1 VGSITP
7 LTFCPLKYLNMI
19 GLKVSDLSPL
29 LEMSLKTLCIS
40 PLELSEEEFTIL
52 KQLDLEHLVGPG
64 DPEMQTVSDFMQK
77 YSHSNA
83 V

>member
-1 VGSITP
+1 
-7 LTFCPLKYLNMI
+7 
-19 GLKVSDLSPL
+19 

-52 KQLDLEHLVGPG
+52 KPLDLEHLIGPG